1 MIIICLQVL
10 WNEHVIL
17 PPGVLLF
24 IEVTPIL
31 NRWPG
36 TGEGEAR
43 GSSPLSPI
51 CSFARKSFYTN
62 LQNIFAV
69 IPAQD
74 QRFFPHSGSG
84 EMQLWAGIS
93 HSLTHQFLVT
103 SEVATSGAVTYFHSK
118 LWQKA
123 CFPMHRPLSIQNSS
137 PHFPSNPVMTTHPSS
152 YPCIYIFQGPIPPLQ
167 WEISQFIWKIFC
179 RVNFTSPH
187 RPPWR
192 WRLGEKLT
200 SRLQRTLRPWSRCIF
215 VCFFGNSGINLPSIS
230 FDPPCISFSLHRHCF
245 GFVYNFLQVQGP
257 NFFAKV
263 ETKQKQ
269 MTNQSFLSLAKMCEC
284 DKSVHRQ

>member
-1 MIIICLQVL
+1 MRFLKPVIIICLQVL
-10 WNEHVIL
+10 WSEHVIP

-103 SEVATSGAVTYFHSK
+103 PEVATSGAVTYFHSK

-152 YPCIYIFQGPIPPLQ
+152 YPCIYIFHPTSSMGDISIYLKKMLPCKLHLATPATLKMTFGGEINQPSSKNLAPLKPLHLCLFFRQ
-167 WEISQFIWKIFC
+167 
-179 RVNFTSPH
+179 
-187 RPPWR
+187 
-192 WRLGEKLT
+192 
-200 SRLQRTLRPWSRCIF
+200 LR
-215 VCFFGNSGINLPSIS
+215 
-230 FDPPCISFSLHRHCF
+230 H
-245 GFVYNFLQVQGP
+245 
-257 NFFAKV
+257 
-263 ETKQKQ
+263 
-269 MTNQSFLSLAKMCEC
+269 
-284 DKSVHRQ
+284 

>member
-1 MIIICLQVL
+1 MRFLKPVIIICLQVL
-10 WNEHVIL
+10 WSEHVIP

-152 YPCIYIFQGPIPPLQ
+152 YPCIYIYQGPIPPPLQ
-167 WEISQFIWKIFC
+167 WEISQSIQKRCC
-179 RVNFTSPH
+179 RVNFASLQWA
-187 RPPWR
+187 PWG
-192 WRLGEKLT
+192 WRREGEIKHPSSNLGI
-200 SRLQRTLRPWSRCIF
+200 TLLLSEYAASLFLFIASQ
-215 VCFFGNSGINLPSIS
+215 GLNSHQYNLIQLAFLS
-230 FDPPCISFSLHRHCF
+230 PCINIDLNFAHL
-245 GFVYNFLQVQGP
+245 VY
-257 NFFAKV
+257 K
-263 ETKQKQ
+263 
-269 MTNQSFLSLAKMCEC
+269 
-284 DKSVHRQ
+284 